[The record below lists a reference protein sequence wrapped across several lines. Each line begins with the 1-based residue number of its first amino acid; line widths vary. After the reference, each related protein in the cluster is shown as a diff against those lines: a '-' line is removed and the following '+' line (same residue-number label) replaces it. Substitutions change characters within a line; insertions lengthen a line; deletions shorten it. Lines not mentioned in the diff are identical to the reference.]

1 MINSFVTAKIRDNF
15 GFAPTSEQCEAIDR
29 IGEFLMSRHGMA
41 LFLLRGYAGTGK
53 TTLVSALVK
62 TLVQLD
68 QPVVLMAPTGRAAKV
83 FSSYAGQPAY
93 TIHKRIYRQK
103 SITDTDSFSL
113 NVNLSKHTLFIVD
126 EASMISN
133 EALSSSVFGTG
144 RLLDDLIQY
153 VYSGEGCRLMLLGD
167 TAQLP
172 PVGEEESPALMP
184 GLLASY
190 GLQVYEKTLTQ
201 VMRQL
206 SESGILYNATAIR
219 YRLTAMQ
226 HGIDPDASLL
236 CSAPN
241 SPLCGDIVPATSA
254 ASPLRSAPNSPLC
267 GDIVPAT
274 SPTSPLRGAP
284 NSPLC
289 SATTSPLCG
298 DIVPAPD
305 VTPISGADLI
315 DSLETSYSRW
325 GADDCMIICRSN
337 KRANIYNQGIRN
349 RILYRED
356 ELCAGD
362 RIMIVK
368 NNYYWVE
375 QEMKKLIAERG
386 QIKDV
391 DVQRAPSL
399 RERAGGEALPLSFIA
414 NGDIA
419 IVRRVRRTREVYGFR
434 FADVLLR
441 FPDYDAYVMETPALL
456 DTLQSES
463 PSLTREESE
472 RLFQSVMADYVHLTT
487 KKERYQQLRL
497 DPHFNALQIKYAYA
511 VTCHKAQGGQWGCI
525 YLDQGYLPPDLSP
538 IDYHRWLY
546 TAFTRA
552 TEQVYLVNWP
562 TSSTS
567 I

>member
-1 MINSFVTAKIRDNF
+1 MINSFVTAKIRENF
-15 GFAPTSEQCEAIDR
+15 GFIPTAEQSEAIAL
-29 IGEFLMSRHGMA
+29 IGDFLMSRRGME

-53 TTLVSALVK
+53 TTLVGALVK
-62 TLVQLD
+62 TLTELN

-103 SITDTDSFSL
+103 SITDTETFSL

-133 EALSSSVFGTG
+133 DGLSSSTFGTG

-153 VYSGEGCRLMLLGD
+153 VYSGEGCRLMLMGD

-172 PVGEEESPALMP
+172 PVGEEESPALMIS
-184 GLLASY
+184 LLKSY
-190 GLQVYEKTLTQ
+190 GLHVYEKTLTQ

-226 HGIDPDASLL
+226 HGVNPEEGLVTS
-236 CSAPN
+236 
-241 SPLCGDIVPATSA
+241 GIVPSA
-254 ASPLRSAPNSPLC
+254 
-267 GDIVPAT
+267 
-274 SPTSPLRGAP
+274 
-284 NSPLC
+284 
-289 SATTSPLCG
+289 
-298 DIVPAPD
+298 D
-305 VTPISGADLI
+305 VSHVTGGELI

-349 RILYRED
+349 RILDRED
-356 ELCAGD
+356 ELCSGD
-362 RIMIVK
+362 RIMVVK

-375 QEMKKLIAERG
+375 QEVRKLIAERG
-386 QIKDV
+386 QLKE
-391 DVQRAPSL
+391 QPL
-399 RERAGGEALPLSFIA
+399 TPQLPLSFIA

-419 IVRRVRRTREVYGFR
+419 VVRRVRRTRELYGFR

-441 FPDYDAYVMETPALL
+441 FLDYDDYEMETTVLL

-463 PSLTREESE
+463 PSLTKEEAD
-472 RLFQSVMADYVHLTT
+472 RLFQAVMDDYAHITT

-525 YLDQGYLPPDLSP
+525 YLDQGYLPPDMSP
-538 IDYHRWLY
+538 VDYYRWLY

-562 TSSTS
+562 QEKTE
-567 I
+567 

>member
-1 MINSFVTAKIRDNF
+1 MINSFITTKIRDNF
-15 GFAPTSEQCEAIDR
+15 GFVPTDEQSEAIEA
-29 IGEFLMSRHGMA
+29 IGEFLMSRRDME

-53 TTLVSALVK
+53 TTLVGALVK
-62 TLVQLD
+62 TLNQLH

-83 FSSYAGQPAY
+83 FSLYAEQAAY

-103 SITDTDSFSL
+103 SITDTDTFSL
-113 NVNLSKHTLFIVD
+113 NTNLSKHTLFIVD

-133 EALSSSVFGTG
+133 EGLSSSTFGTG

-153 VYSGEGCRLMLLGD
+153 VYSGEGCRLMFLGD

-172 PVGEEESPALMP
+172 PVGEEESPALMTS
-184 GLLASY
+184 LLKSY
-190 GLQVYEKTLTQ
+190 GLHVYEKTLTQ

-219 YRLTAMQ
+219 YRLMEM
-226 HGIDPDASLL
+226 IVESEKMKDESLFCL
-236 CSAPN
+236 DGS
-241 SPLCGDIVPATSA
+241 SSLSTFHFPLSTS
-254 ASPLRSAPNSPLC
+254 
-267 GDIVPAT
+267 
-274 SPTSPLRGAP
+274 
-284 NSPLC
+284 
-289 SATTSPLCG
+289 
-298 DIVPAPD
+298 D
-305 VTPISGADLI
+305 VAYVSGAELV
-315 DSLETSYSRW
+315 DSLESSYSRW
-325 GADDCMIICRSN
+325 GSDDCMIICRSN
-337 KRANIYNQGIRN
+337 KRANIYNQGIRS
-349 RILYRED
+349 RILDRDD
-356 ELCAGD
+356 ELCSGD
-362 RIMIVK
+362 RIMVVK

-375 QEMKKLIAERG
+375 KELRAKSEELRVKSENPRSLQ
-386 QIKDV
+386 
-391 DVQRAPSL
+391 APSL

-419 IVRRVRRTREVYGFR
+419 VVRRVRRTREMYGFR

-441 FPDYDAYVMETPALL
+441 FPDYDDYEMETTVLL

-463 PSLTREESE
+463 PSLTRDESE
-472 RLFQSVMADYVHLTT
+472 RLFQAVMEDYAHLTT

-525 YLDQGYLPPDLSP
+525 YLDQGYLPPDTSP

-562 TSSTS
+562 KENDV
-567 I
+567 

>member
-15 GFAPTSEQCEAIDR
+15 GFTPTEEQAEAIDM
-29 IGEFLMSRHGMA
+29 IGKFLMSRHGME

-83 FSSYAGQPAY
+83 FSSYAEQPAY

-126 EASMISN
+126 EASMIAN
-133 EALSSSVFGTG
+133 DGLSSSVFGTG

-172 PVGEEESPALMP
+172 PVGEEESPALMSS
-184 GLLASY
+184 LLESY

-236 CSAPN
+236 CSAPS
-241 SPLCGDIVPATSA
+241 SPLYGDIVPT
-254 ASPLRSAPNSPLC
+254 
-267 GDIVPAT
+267 
-274 SPTSPLRGAP
+274 
-284 NSPLC
+284 
-289 SATTSPLCG
+289 
-298 DIVPAPD
+298 PD

-356 ELCAGD
+356 ELCSGD

-375 QEMKKLIAERG
+375 QEMRALLKEMKEQG
-386 QIKDV
+386 QTGI
-391 DVQRAPSL
+391 PT
-399 RERAGGEALPLSFIA
+399 LPLSFIA

-441 FPDYDAYVMETPALL
+441 FPDYDDYEMETTVLL

-463 PSLTREESE
+463 PSLTKEESE
-472 RLFQSVMADYVHLTT
+472 RLFQSVMEDYNHLAT

-546 TAFTRA
+546 TAFTRS

-562 TSSTS
+562 KGKED
-567 I
+567 

>member
-1 MINSFVTAKIRDNF
+1 MINSFVTTKIKENF
-15 GFAPTSEQCEAIDR
+15 GFVPTAEQSEAIDM
-29 IGEFLMSRHGMA
+29 IGDFLMSRHGME

-53 TTLVSALVK
+53 TTLVGALVK
-62 TLVQLD
+62 TLTELN

-83 FSSYAGQPAY
+83 FASYAEQPAY

-103 SITDTDSFSL
+103 SITDTETFSL

-133 EALSSSVFGTG
+133 DGLSSSTFGTG

-153 VYSGEGCRLMLLGD
+153 VYSGEGCRLMLMGD

-184 GLLASY
+184 SLLESY
-190 GLQVYEKTLTQ
+190 GLRVYEKTLTQ

-226 HGIDPDASLL
+226 HRIEPEVGLA
-236 CSAPN
+236 AP
-241 SPLCGDIVPATSA
+241 GIVPSA
-254 ASPLRSAPNSPLC
+254 
-267 GDIVPAT
+267 
-274 SPTSPLRGAP
+274 
-284 NSPLC
+284 
-289 SATTSPLCG
+289 
-298 DIVPAPD
+298 D
-305 VTPISGADLI
+305 VSHVTGGELI
-315 DSLETSYSRW
+315 DSLESSYSRW

-349 RILYRED
+349 RILDRED
-356 ELCAGD
+356 ELCSGD

-375 QEMKKLIAERG
+375 KELKAKCEELKAKSETPRCLQ
-386 QIKDV
+386 
-391 DVQRAPSL
+391 APSL

-419 IVRRVRRTREVYGFR
+419 VVRRVRRTRELYGFR

-441 FPDYDAYVMETPALL
+441 FPDYDDYEMETTVLL

-463 PSLTREESE
+463 PSLTKEEAD
-472 RLFQSVMADYVHLTT
+472 RLFQAVMDDYAHITT

-525 YLDQGYLPPDLSP
+525 YLDQGYLPPDTSP
-538 IDYHRWLY
+538 IDYYRWLY

-552 TEQVYLVNWP
+552 TEQIYLVNWP
-562 TSSTS
+562 KEKTEETDG
-567 I
+567 

>member
-1 MINSFVTAKIRDNF
+1 MINSFVASKIRDNF
-15 GFAPTSEQCEAIDR
+15 GFAPTEEQSAAIDLM
-29 IGEFLMSRHGMA
+29 GEFLSSREGME

-53 TTLVSALVK
+53 TSLVGALVK
-62 TLVQLD
+62 TLVQLS

-93 TIHKRIYRQK
+93 TIHKRIYRQR
-103 SITDTDSFSL
+103 SITDTETFSL

-126 EASMISN
+126 EASIISN
-133 EALSSSVFGTG
+133 EGLSSSTFGTG

-184 GLLASY
+184 SLLESY
-190 GLQVYEKTLTQ
+190 GLRVYEKTLTQ

-219 YRLTAMQ
+219 CQLMKMMVDSGKFVQ
-226 HGIDPDASLL
+226 
-236 CSAPN
+236 
-241 SPLCGDIVPATSA
+241 
-254 ASPLRSAPNSPLC
+254 ASPPVDDNFQFSIFNFQF
-267 GDIVPAT
+267 
-274 SPTSPLRGAP
+274 
-284 NSPLC
+284 
-289 SATTSPLCG
+289 
-298 DIVPAPD
+298 PD
-305 VTPISGADLI
+305 VSHVTGADLI
-315 DSLETSYSRW
+315 DSLESSYSRW

-337 KRANIYNQGIRN
+337 KRANIYNLGIRN
-349 RILYRED
+349 RILYREE
-356 ELCAGD
+356 ELCSGD

-375 QEMKKLIAERG
+375 QELRAEMARMKEQGLSGI
-386 QIKDV
+386 
-391 DVQRAPSL
+391 P
-399 RERAGGEALPLSFIA
+399 ALPLSFIA

-419 IVRRVRRTREVYGFR
+419 VVRRVRRTREMYGFR

-441 FPDYDAYVMETPALL
+441 FPDYDDYELEATVLL

-472 RLFQSVMADYVHLTT
+472 RLFQSVMADYAHLTT
-487 KKERYQQLRL
+487 KKERYEQLRL

-538 IDYHRWLY
+538 IDHHRWLY

-552 TEQVYLVNWP
+552 TEQVYLVNFP
-562 TSSTS
+562 LGDKGR
-567 I
+567 